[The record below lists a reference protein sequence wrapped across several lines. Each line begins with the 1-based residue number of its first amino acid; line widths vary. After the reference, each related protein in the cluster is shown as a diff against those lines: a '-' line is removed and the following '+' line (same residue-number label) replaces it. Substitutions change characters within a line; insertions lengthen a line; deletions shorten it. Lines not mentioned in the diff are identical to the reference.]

1 MRNLLFTFCLLFASA
16 ALFAQTYTVGTRSVT
31 WTDAARSNRSVA
43 VEVRYPGTNTTVA
56 SDSFPFI
63 VFGHGFQMT
72 GDNYYSIF
80 DSLVKRGYIVL
91 LAGTETSLSPSH
103 PNFAQDFIFI
113 YNKIISEGY
122 TNSSSPFYGHVI
134 AKGAIGGHSMGG
146 GCTVLSSQYG
156 TPATCYF
163 TFAAATTNPS
173 SITAAPNLNK
183 PYLAFAGSGDCIAP
197 PATNQLPMY
206 DSSNAPCKVYV
217 NIQNALHCQFGSGNL
232 QCNFG
237 EGFSGCASSSLSRT
251 AQISKSL
258 TFLTPYLDYYLKG
271 NCAAW
276 QQFEAVY
283 AANTT
288 DELRRSCTN
297 TIPTNPSV
305 SGTTAICPG
314 NSTTL
319 TAAPAGFSYS
329 WSNGTNTQAN
339 TVNAAG
345 NYSVAISN
353 GVCAVSASATVT
365 QSSGPSNPGPIT
377 MADTVCDGI
386 ANIEI
391 VTPVSLPGEFY
402 IWTLPAGWSITSG
415 DSTNVIYATSG
426 TTGGTVSVAIGNQC
440 GSSQAVNKTV
450 TVVPSNLGA
459 AGNITGYAE
468 LCPGQQVAYSVDPVQ
483 GASSYVWTLP
493 QGWTT
498 NGSNTNIISATNG
511 SASGLVQVSAANSC
525 GVSQPATLN
534 VTVLSAPV
542 IGNPVAGPAQVCTGQ
557 QAQFSI
563 PTVAGA
569 SDYTWTLPAGWQL
582 VSPGNSNSIT
592 AVANN
597 AGTVQ
602 VTAANQCGT
611 SAAVELTV
619 TANTAPVLTGAIQ
632 GPDTIC
638 QGGGEGIYYVISPMP
653 SAGNVYDW
661 TLPAGWSFA
670 TADST
675 MSPVLNVTSSGNL
688 SVIAS
693 NECGLSTNTLS
704 LAITVVDTPA
714 AQLVVSGT
722 TLTASPLGAGYTYQW
737 FLNDQ
742 LISGETGS
750 TIQASAE
757 GVYKV
762 IVSSPQFCNSTAT
775 AGYFTGITSLAR
787 AGVTI
792 YPNPATNVLYINT
805 NPDMAGAILK
815 IITTDGRTVLS
826 SVINAVQNT
835 VNLPDM
841 PAGIYLVNLQKGST
855 QLQHKFIKL

>member
-1 MRNLLFTFCLLFASA
+1 MRKLIFTFCLLFTVAG
-16 ALFAQTYTVGTRSVT
+16 LWAQTYTVGTRSVT
-31 WTDAARSNRSVA
+31 WTDAARSNRSVP
-43 VEVRYPGTNTTVA
+43 VEIRYPGTNTTVA

-103 PNFAQDFIFI
+103 PNFAQDFIFM
-113 YNKIISEGY
+113 YNKIIAEGY
-122 TNSSSPFYGHVI
+122 TNTSSPFYGHVI

-217 NIQNALHCQFGSGNL
+217 NIQNALHCQFGSGNF

-251 AQISKSL
+251 AQINKSL
-258 TFLTPYLDYYLKG
+258 LFLTPYLDYYLKG

-297 TIPTNPSV
+297 TIPTNPTV
-305 SGTTAICPG
+305 TGTTAICPG
-314 NSTTL
+314 SSTTL
-319 TAAPAGFSYS
+319 TAQPSGFAYS
-329 WSNGTNTQAN
+329 WSNGTTTQAN
-339 TVNAAG
+339 NVNAAG
-345 NYSVAISN
+345 SYAVSISN
-353 GVCAVSASATVT
+353 GVCAVNASATVT
-365 QSSGPSNPGPIT
+365 QNSGPSAPGPIT

-391 VTPVSLPGEFY
+391 ATPVSLPGEY
-402 IWTLPAGWSITSG
+402 YLWTLPAGWSITSG
-415 DSTNVIYATSG
+415 DSTNVIYAVSG
-426 TTGGTVSVAIGNQC
+426 TTGGTVSVVIENAC
-440 GSSQAVNKTV
+440 GASQPATTNV

-459 AGNITGYAE
+459 VGNITGPVA
-468 LCPGQQVAYSVDPVQ
+468 LCDGDAATYSINSVQ
-483 GASSYVWTLP
+483 GANSYIWQLP
-493 QGWTT
+493 AGWQGSGATGT
-498 NGSNTNIISATNG
+498 SAGITSG
-511 SASGLVQVSAANSC
+511 TASGVVQVSAVNSC
-525 GVSQPATLN
+525 GTSQPATIN
-534 VTVLSAPV
+534 VTVSTAPV
-542 IGNPVAGPAQVCTGQ
+542 ISNTVTGPAEVCAGQ
-557 QAQFSI
+557 QAQFSVPAI
-563 PTVAGA
+563 AGT
-569 SDYTWTLPAGWQL
+569 DVYNWTLPAGWQL
-582 VSPGNSNSIT
+582 VSVADTNVIAAT
-592 AVANN
+592 AGN
-597 AGTVQ
+597 AGTIE
-602 VTAANQCGT
+602 VTAGNQCGT
-611 SAAVELTV
+611 SSAATLSV
-619 TANTAPVLTGAIQ
+619 TINAVPVVNGTIQ

-638 QGGGEGIYYVISPMP
+638 AGTGEGIYYVINPMP

-661 TLPAGWSFA
+661 TLPNGWSFIGG
-670 TADST
+670 DST
-675 MSPVLNVTSSGNL
+675 MSPIVNVTSSGTL
-688 SVIAS
+688 SVVAS
-693 NECGLSTNTLS
+693 NQCGAGTQLSYAVAL
-704 LAITVVDTPA
+704 VDTPV
-714 AQLVVSGT
+714 AQLTLSGT
-722 TLTASPLGAGYTYQW
+722 TLTASPAGAGYTYQW

-750 TIQASAE
+750 TLQATGE

-762 IVSSPQFCNSTAT
+762 TVSNQWFCYSTST
-775 AGYFTGITSLAR
+775 VNYVLGISGTSHE
-787 AGVTI
+787 GWSI
-792 YPNPATNVLYINT
+792 YPNPTTGLLYVVTGAAMQGGTIKVL
-805 NPDMAGAILK
+805 AA
-815 IITTDGRTVLS
+815 DGRLVYNSLVMGTQTT
-826 SVINAVQNT
+826 IW
-835 VNLPDM
+835 LPEI
-841 PAGIYLVNLQKGST
+841 PAGIYAVSLQKGAT
-855 QLQHKFIKL
+855 ILHQKLVKQ

>member
-1 MRNLLFTFCLLFASA
+1 MRNLIVTFCLLFTVAG
-16 ALFAQTYTVGTRSVT
+16 LWAQTYTVGTRNVT
-31 WTDAARSNRSVA
+31 WTDAARSNRSVP
-43 VEVRYPGTNTTVA
+43 VEIRYPGTNTTVA
-56 SDSFPFI
+56 SDSFPFV

-122 TNSSSPFYGHVI
+122 TNSSSPFYGHVV

-173 SITAAPNLNK
+173 SIVAAPNLNK

-217 NIQNALHCQFGSGNL
+217 NILNALHCQFGSGNF

-251 AQISKSL
+251 AQINKSL
-258 TFLTPYLDYYLKG
+258 SFLVPYLDYYLKG

-283 AANTT
+283 AANST

-297 TIPTNPSV
+297 TIPANPSV
-305 SGTTAICPG
+305 TGITAVCPG

-319 TAAPAGFSYS
+319 TAQPSGFSYS
-329 WSNGTNTQAN
+329 WSNGTTTQAN

-345 NYSVAISN
+345 SYSVSVSN
-353 GVCAVSASATVT
+353 GVCAVNASATVT
-365 QSSGPSNPGPIT
+365 QNSGPSTPGPIT
-377 MADTVCDGI
+377 MPDTVCDGI

-391 VTPVSLPGEFY
+391 VTPVSLPGEY
-402 IWTLPAGWSITSG
+402 YLWTLPAGWSITSG
-415 DSTNVIYATSG
+415 DSTNVIYAVSG
-426 TTGGTVSVAIGNQC
+426 STGGSVSVVIENAC
-440 GSSQAVNKTV
+440 GASQPVTRNV

-459 AGNITGYAE
+459 AGAITGPAD
-468 LCPGQQVAYSVDPVQ
+468 LCPGQQVSYSINPVQ

-493 QGWTT
+493 QGWSTT
-498 NGSNTNIISATNG
+498 GSSNTTINATNG
-511 SASGLVQVSAANSC
+511 SAGGVVQVSAANNC
-525 GVSQPATLN
+525 GTSQPATLN
-534 VTVLSAPV
+534 ITVTTVPV
-542 IGNPVAGPAQVCTGQ
+542 ISTPVTGPAEVCAGQ
-557 QAQFSI
+557 QAQYSVPAI
-563 PTVAGA
+563 AGA
-569 SDYTWTLPAGWQL
+569 DEYNWTLPAGWQL
-582 VSPGNSNSIT
+582 VSVADTNIIT
-592 AVANN
+592 AT
-597 AGTVQ
+597 AGTAGTLQ
-602 VTAANQCGT
+602 VTAGNQCGT
-611 SAAVELTV
+611 SSAAELSV
-619 TANTAPVLTGAIQ
+619 TINTAPVVAGAIQ

-638 QGGGEGIYYVISPMP
+638 TGAGEGIYYVINPMP

-661 TLPAGWSFA
+661 TLPAGWSFIGG
-670 TADST
+670 DST
-675 MSPVLNVTSSGNL
+675 MSPIVNVTSSGTL
-688 SVIAS
+688 SVVAS
-693 NECGLSTNTLS
+693 NQCGSGTQLSYNVAL
-704 LAITVVDTPA
+704 VDTPV
-714 AQLVVSGT
+714 AQLTLSGT
-722 TLTASPLGAGYTYQW
+722 TLTASPTGAGYTYQW

-742 LISGETGS
+742 LITGETGS
-750 TIQASAE
+750 TLQATGE

-762 IVSSPQFCNSTAT
+762 TVSNPWFCTSTAT
-775 AGYFTGITSLAR
+775 VNYVLGIS
-787 AGVTI
+787 GVSGAVWSI
-792 YPNPATNVLYINT
+792 YPNPSTGLLHVV
-805 NPDMAGAILK
+805 
-815 IITTDGRTVLS
+815 TDGGIQGG
-826 SVINAVQNT
+826 VIKILAADGRLVYNSLVSGTQT
-835 VNLPDM
+835 TIWLPEI
-841 PAGIYLVNLQKGST
+841 PAGIYTISLQKGGAILH
-855 QLQHKFIKL
+855 QKLVKQ